1 MKLDRLTVKSGEALQ
16 NAQYLAT
23 SKRHTQFAPIHLL
36 AALLDQSD
44 GVVLPVLRAAGVDT
58 SALQH
63 QTEKLLTQQPQYSG
77 EGHQPSLSAN
87 IEAVLKAAENDAA
100 RLKDEYISTEHLLL
114 GLEQQGGAEVTGLL
128 RKAGATRDALLK
140 AMVSVR
146 GNQRVTSDSPEATYE
161 ALEKYANDLTAM
173 AREGKLDPVI
183 GRDEEIRRIL
193 QVLTRKTKNNPVL
206 IGDPGVGKTAVVEG
220 LAQRIVRGD
229 VPEGLKDR
237 RIVAL
242 DMGSLLA
249 GAKFRGDFEERL
261 KAVIKEVT
269 ASHGQIILF
278 IDELHTVV
286 GAGKAEGAVDAANLL
301 KPALARG
308 ELRTIGATT
317 LNEYRQ
323 YIEKDAALERRF
335 QPILVD
341 EPTVEDTISILRGL
355 RDRYEQHHK
364 VRIRDG
370 ALVAAA
376 TLSHRYINDRFL
388 PDKAIDLIDEG
399 ASRLHMEMTSR
410 PEELDE
416 TTRRLIQLQVEAAA
430 LRKESDQASRERLER
445 IEKEIADLTEK
456 ERALEAAWN
465 EARQASESIASLK
478 GQLEEVQREIEE
490 AKRRADWGRAS
501 ELQHGKLREL
511 TAQLETANANQDGA
525 DSASTREL
533 TDADIAELVARA
545 TRIPVSKLL
554 QGEADKLLL
563 MDEHLHQRVVGQ
575 EEAVTATANAVRRAR
590 SGLGDPQRPIGS
602 FLFLGPTGVGK
613 TELARTLAEFLFDD
627 ENNMVRIDMSEYM
640 EKHSVSRLIGAPPG
654 YIGFEQGGQLTEAV
668 RRRPYCVIL
677 LDEIEKAHPDVFN
690 ILLQVMDDGR
700 LTDSQGHT
708 VNFRNT
714 VLIMTSN
721 VASDIIEQM
730 SAGDQAIIDQTVRE
744 KLRDYFRP
752 EFLNRIDEVS
762 IFHSLSRE
770 HIKKIVDLQL
780 ERVAKRLTDRKV
792 TLNLDESAKDYL
804 AEVGYDPSFGARPLK
819 RAIQKE
825 LLDPLSRLL
834 LGGQIAEKSEVT
846 CTRKEDHSGLE
857 FQIR

>member
-1 MKLDRLTVKSGEALQ
+1 
-16 NAQYLAT
+16 
-23 SKRHTQFAPIHLL
+23 
-36 AALLDQSD
+36 
-44 GVVLPVLRAAGVDT
+44 
-58 SALQH
+58 
-63 QTEKLLTQQPQYSG
+63 
-77 EGHQPSLSAN
+77 
-87 IEAVLKAAENDAA
+87 
-100 RLKDEYISTEHLLL
+100 
-114 GLEQQGGAEVTGLL
+114 
-128 RKAGATRDALLK
+128 
-140 AMVSVR
+140 
-146 GNQRVTSDSPEATYE
+146 
-161 ALEKYANDLTAM
+161 
-173 AREGKLDPVI
+173 
-183 GRDEEIRRIL
+183 
-193 QVLTRKTKNNPVL
+193 
-206 IGDPGVGKTAVVEG
+206 
-220 LAQRIVRGD
+220 
-229 VPEGLKDR
+229 
-237 RIVAL
+237 
-242 DMGSLLA
+242 
-249 GAKFRGDFEERL
+249 
-261 KAVIKEVT
+261 
-269 ASHGQIILF
+269 
-278 IDELHTVV
+278 
-286 GAGKAEGAVDAANLL
+286 VDAANLL